1 MCFQHQ
7 KKINQWMIFIMNC
20 ENKMNTNNGIESL
33 AVKYKIPKI
42 KLLKIFSLFVIIGL
56 NTASVKAEN
65 LLQVY
70 EHAKVNDAQ
79 LKISEVSFL
88 AALEAKPQIVS
99 NLKPQ
104 LDLNA
109 NTNYGANY
117 SSRTAGGDEGNA
129 FFNLGYDLSLS
140 KSLIN
145 KQLNAQ
151 IEQVDVSI
159 LQSKANVEADRQNLM
174 IRVAEAYFDY
184 LNAKETLVFRE
195 SETKAIGNQ
204 LNQAEAFFEAG
215 RSAITDVKEAQAT
228 FDLATAEISVANQQI
243 DVANETLR
251 AITTRYYES
260 LQGASDNIPLL
271 IPAPN
276 NIDEWIKVALAN
288 SKSLIS
294 AQYGVDIAQSDV
306 DIQRAARNPVVNIV
320 ASHGTTSVFG
330 EDDVDSDSS
339 DASIGLQL
347 SMPLLDGGNISSL
360 VRQSRLELQQARQQ
374 LELQKRLTVQESRA
388 AYLTIVS
395 GLAQVKALKQAL
407 NSTQAASDATQA
419 GFEAG
424 TRTAVDVLVSLRET
438 FSARRDYSAARYTF
452 LLNTL
457 RLKEAVGTLSETDLA
472 AVSKLLN
479 NKK

>member
-1 MCFQHQ
+1 MTFRMNLR
-7 KKINQWMIFIMNC
+7 KNANKISRMRLS
-20 ENKMNTNNGIESL
+20 K
-33 AVKYKIPKI
+33 V
-42 KLLKIFSLFVIIGL
+42 FSCLFAIISI
-56 NTASVKAEN
+56 NTAFSVQAEN

-88 AALEAKPQIVS
+88 AALEAKPQIIS

-104 LDLNA
+104 VDLSA
-109 NTNYGANY
+109 STNLGVGY
-117 SSRTAGGDEGNA
+117 SGRTASGESDSA

-145 KQLNAQ
+145 KQLDAQ
-151 IEQVDVSI
+151 IEQVDVTI
-159 LQSKANVEADRQNLM
+159 LQAKANVEADRQDLM
-174 IRVAEAYFDY
+174 IRVAEAYFEY

-204 LNQAEAFFEAG
+204 LTQAKAFFEAG

-228 FDLATAEISVANQQI
+228 FDLANAEISVANQQI
-243 DVANETLR
+243 DVANESLR
-251 AITTRYYES
+251 AITTKNYKS
-260 LQGASDNIPLL
+260 LQGASENIPLL
-271 IPAPN
+271 IPEPN
-276 NIDEWIKVALAN
+276 NIDAWIKVALEN
-288 SKSLIS
+288 SKLVQ
-294 AQYGVDIAQSDV
+294 AAKYGVDIAQSNV
-306 DIQRAARNPVVNIV
+306 DIQRAARAPVVNIV
-320 ASHGTTSVFG
+320 ASHGVTSVFG
-330 EDDVDSDSS
+330 NDDVDSDSA
-339 DASIGLQL
+339 DASIGLQMT
-347 SMPLLDGGNISSL
+347 MPILDGGNISSL
-360 VRQSRLELQQARQQ
+360 VREARLDLQQARQT
-374 LELQKRLTVQESRA
+374 LELQKRLAVQESRA

-395 GLAQVKALKQAL
+395 GLAQVNALQQAL

-424 TRTAVDVLVSLRET
+424 TRTAVDVLLSLRET
-438 FSARRDYSAARYTF
+438 FSARRDYSAARYEF

-479 NKK
+479 HKK